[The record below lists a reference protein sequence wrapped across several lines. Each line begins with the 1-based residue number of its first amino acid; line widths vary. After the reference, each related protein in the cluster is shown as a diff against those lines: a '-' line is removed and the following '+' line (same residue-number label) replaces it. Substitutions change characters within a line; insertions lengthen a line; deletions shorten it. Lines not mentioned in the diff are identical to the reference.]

1 MKYYIILQP
10 TIKSMGGEEMYT
22 RNKVI
27 SAREH
32 GYTPIVFHGGGGE
45 KIYIEDLREFEKYEF
60 PEFRYEPCVVPNW
73 RKNKLLNRICSI
85 LKDYGDDCIIESHE
99 ILVAEWG
106 EIIARRLNAL
116 HLAYML
122 LEHNTLT
129 NKTVYDFFKFK
140 YDRHELVGIIG
151 NTIPDMFSNFDKH
164 VEEYELPAYCQN
176 VLEQLPCPEMYK
188 FKDVDYVIGSIGR
201 TNKRYVQPM
210 IDSIIK
216 FTSKHTDKR
225 FGILYIGGSMDKT
238 SEKLVK
244 ERLSSISNAK
254 LIFTGM
260 LFPLSVGMIKQMDVC
275 IATAGA
281 CGTSEKCGIPTIA
294 VDGNDSKAIGILE
307 RTTPHSLFRGESEPT
322 VEIEDLLEE
331 VLIEKKYQ
339 KEDKLVMMDVN
350 FDSHWKFLKKMES
363 NKVYYDI
370 SNIRLPLKRKIVS
383 CLLGFYYGLRPDSI
397 EYRVIERLIN
407 IIK

>member
-1 MKYYIILQP
+1 
-10 TIKSMGGEEMYT
+10 
-22 RNKVI
+22 
-27 SAREH
+27 
-32 GYTPIVFHGGGGE
+32 
-45 KIYIEDLREFEKYEF
+45 
-60 PEFRYEPCVVPNW
+60 
-73 RKNKLLNRICSI
+73 
-85 LKDYGDDCIIESHE
+85 
-99 ILVAEWG
+99 
-106 EIIARRLNAL
+106 
-116 HLAYML
+116 ML
-122 LEHNTLT
+122 
-129 NKTVYDFFKFK
+129 
-140 YDRHELVGIIG
+140 
-151 NTIPDMFSNFDKH
+151 
-164 VEEYELPAYCQN
+164 EEYELPAYCQN
-176 VLEQLPCPEMYK
+176 VLEQLACPEMYR